1 MDSVSCQSDHE
12 IDKNVVEGD
21 INKHLTP
28 LTGDITKEVYE
39 RMLEECIESSIT
51 LVERDENDVLDSDG
65 ECSISDRKV
74 TSTKFWCQR
83 YNSPASKSWRGMS
96 IDRNGWNHEQHS

>member
-21 INKHLTP
+21 INELLTA
-28 LTGDITKEVYE
+28 LTGDITKEVYK

-65 ECSISDRKV
+65 ECSISGSESDEHKV
-74 TSTKFWCQR
+74 LVPK
-83 YNSPASKSWRGMS
+83 
-96 IDRNGWNHEQHS
+96 I